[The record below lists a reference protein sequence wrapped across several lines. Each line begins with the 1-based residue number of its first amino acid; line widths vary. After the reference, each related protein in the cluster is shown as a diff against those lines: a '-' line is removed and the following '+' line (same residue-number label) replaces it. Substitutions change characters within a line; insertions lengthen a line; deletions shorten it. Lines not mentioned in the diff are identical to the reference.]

1 MSNGDSIGCHF
12 FYCYFKYD
20 ILQMHSETDP
30 YVNNFPANIPHLNS
44 VSWFS
49 LKDIQSLKY
58 KASTVFE
65 SQVH

>member
-1 MSNGDSIGCHF
+1 
-12 FYCYFKYD
+12 
-20 ILQMHSETDP
+20 MHSETDP

-44 VSWFS
+44 VSRFS
-49 LKDIQSLKY
+49 LKNILSLKY

>member
-1 MSNGDSIGCHF
+1 
-12 FYCYFKYD
+12 
-20 ILQMHSETDP
+20 MHSETDP